1 MRMQRTFMIA
11 AAAVSLVSTPV
22 PSPAWA
28 QAPVST
34 ETRSDLALTI
44 YGNGLGLVSDRRW
57 ANFTKGL
64 NELSLEGLSPKILSD
79 SLVTEISG
87 GAKVLSRERLAAN
100 LTPRAVMNANVGKAG
115 FLVRQ
120 HPGTGAEISEPATL
134 LSVQGGI
141 VARIGG
147 RVVLNPDG
155 RWAFANP
162 ALGAPE
168 GLRPHPV
175 LKLSLAAET
184 TGRHDLALRY
194 LSGGLSW
201 RPVYTADWR
210 PTDGLVDLQAWA
222 VLGNA
227 TGVDFDQAWVRLV
240 AGQVH
245 RVSRPQPR
253 QLARGMKAEAAMMAA
268 AAPLPSRQALAGY
281 HLYRLPATVSLAD
294 GAEVQVALMPRLQI
308 KAERRLVSEGSPQAF
323 GVQRNVGEPAHP
335 AIRLAFTTPKGD
347 AAQPL
352 PSGTVRLYGA
362 DAQGLAQFLGEDRI
376 GDVPVGGKAVLNA
389 GRAFDITVSRKQT
402 SFRRESNRV
411 FESGHQARLHN
422 GGAKPARVQVVETL
436 PGDWTILDSDR
447 PHERDGGRA
456 VWTIVVPAGGD
467 AVLNYRVRVR
477 N

>member
-1 MRMQRTFMIA
+1 MRMLRTPTITA
-11 AAAVSLVSTPV
+11 AAFSMLVVSAPLST
-22 PSPAWA
+22 SA
-28 QAPVST
+28 QAPVGT
-34 ETRSDLALTI
+34 ETQTDLALTI

-87 GAKVLSRERLAAN
+87 GARVMSRERLAAN
-100 LTPRAVMNANVGKAG
+100 LTPRALMRANIGKAG
-115 FLVRQ
+115 FLIRR
-120 HPGTGAEISEPATL
+120 HPETGAEISEPATL

-141 VARIGG
+141 VARIGN

-155 RWAFANP
+155 RWAFNR
-162 ALGAPE
+162 APE
-168 GLRPHPV
+168 GARPHPV
-175 LKLSLAAET
+175 LKLSLDAET
-184 TGRHDLALRY
+184 AGRHDLALRY

-201 RPVYTADWR
+201 RPVYTADWHEA
-210 PTDGLVDLQAWA
+210 DGRINLQAWA

-227 TGVDFDQAWVRLV
+227 TGVDFEQAWVRLV

-253 QLARGMKAEAAMMAA
+253 VMARAMKAEAGMMAA
-268 AAPLPSRQALAGY
+268 DASVPARQALAGY
-281 HLYRLPATVSLAD
+281 HLYRLPAAVTLAD
-294 GAEVQVALMPRLQI
+294 GAEMQVALMPKLRI
-308 KAERRLVSEGSPQAF
+308 KTERRLVSEGFPQAF
-323 GVQRNVGEPAHP
+323 GAQRNAGEPTHP
-335 AIRLAFTTPKGD
+335 IIRLAFTTPKGN
-347 AAQPL
+347 AAEPL
-352 PSGTVRLYGA
+352 PSGVVRLYGA

-389 GRAFDITVSRKQT
+389 GRAFDVTVTRKQT

-411 FESGHQARLHN
+411 FETGHQARLHN
-422 GGAKPARVQVVETL
+422 GGTKPARVRVVETL

-456 VWTIVVPAGGD
+456 VWYIDVPAGGD